1 MGKMAKLDSSLQ
13 RGLDNGFAFVF
24 GGRVVPAELEEM
36 LKQEAADHCVRTY
49 EGTIE
54 APHLFRIELSPKDF
68 RNLSQ
73 NPALPQNLADL
84 MTRYI
89 RNKGWTVSSAVI
101 VQLELDGGL
110 RTGQLK
116 PHTSLESNPLDQSG
130 FFPADAVNMPVP
142 TPEEQP
148 QDLTEN
154 TQEPEVEMNIPQSN
168 SHAATEFIAAQPKAP
183 HGGLTNTHG
192 PTITLLLQDG
202 SSRTYLVQQG
212 RNLIGRGNDVDFR
225 LPDTGVSRHHL
236 EINWDGR
243 DAVLTDLN
251 STNGT
256 LVNDM
261 PVENWLLADGD
272 VITIGHS
279 YIEVRITGK

>member
-13 RGLDNGFAFVF
+13 RGLDNGFAFIF

-36 LKQEAADHCVRTY
+36 LKQEAADNVVRTY
-49 EGTIE
+49 EGSVE
-54 APHLFRIELSPKDF
+54 APHFFRIEVSPKDF

-73 NPALPQNLADL
+73 DPDLPQHLADL

-89 RNKGWTVSSAVI
+89 RNKGWTVAGRVI
-101 VQLELDGGL
+101 VQLELDSGL

-116 PHTSLESNPLDQSG
+116 PHTSMESTEHDSSG
-130 FFPADAVNMPVP
+130 FFPQDAIEAVPEPVP
-142 TPEEQP
+142 T
-148 QDLTEN
+148 
-154 TQEPEVEMNIPQSN
+154 EPEVEMNIPQSN
-168 SHAATEFIAAQPKAP
+168 SHASTEFIAAQPKAP
-183 HGGLTNTHG
+183 HGGLQNTNG
-192 PTITLLLQDG
+192 PTITLMLQDG
-202 SSRTYLVQQG
+202 SSRTYLVQNG

-256 LVNDM
+256 MVNDM
-261 PVENWLLADGD
+261 VVENWLLADGD

-279 YIEVRITGK
+279 YIEVRITGN